1 MVAHTLNAHEGWGFD
16 DGDKNMVSMPLFH
29 VGGSSYVLFGIHDGV
44 PSVMTRDPDG
54 ASLAGA
60 IMQGANRTFLVPAV
74 LAQVLQSGDDAIK
87 LFGQLKTYCY
97 GAAPMPLPLLR
108 AAIKAWPDTDFIQ
121 VYGLTELCGVIT
133 HLLPE
138 AHRDDAHP
146 ERLVSAG
153 QVHPRAPRSRWST
166 PSRSRRCATGE
177 NGELWFRTPQL
188 MQGYLN
194 KPEATA
200 EVITEDG
207 WFRTGDMGKVD
218 AEGFV
223 YVEDRLKDMII
234 SGGENIY
241 SPEIERVLAE
251 HPSVME
257 VAIIGVPDDRWGET
271 VKAVVSL
278 KPDTE
283 ATEEELI
290 AYCREHLAHYKC
302 PKSRGHHRG
311 AAAQPDRQDPQA
323 RPAQALLGGA
333 RPQHG
338 VGRPA
343 TAFPGG
349 DHLPT
354 RYRAATYEIR
364 SGEGSMSA
372 LARVSRA
379 LRWRVEAVRARVSGG
394 RNTQGEPGGDAPGG
408 DRRVQLLDGSVL
420 FDDAWYSFC
429 AGRSMSRREA
439 VEHYL
444 GTGRAE
450 GLTPHPLFLPE
461 WCAAKLAIGQARDP
475 LVVYLRRRRF
485 EIQTHPLFDT
495 GGYLADHPDA
505 LEHPAGPLG
514 HYLDS
519 GAAAGARVNDW
530 YRPDPV
536 AQPAGLVDWLWDDAR
551 RWRDR
556 QAPALP
562 SWSETPPSPAAGQG
576 VPPTEDTSDGPT
588 SIVLVAERSEELLR
602 SSADSVLAQTSGD
615 WELLVVT
622 PGSRPGRAPGRP
634 APRSAD
640 PSPRGDAQQ
649 PVGCDGPGA
658 GGGHRSVRR
667 LDGGGRHLGARP
679 AEQRPPGADRLGPVV
694 AARLCDGPPPGP

>member
-1 MVAHTLNAHEGWGFD
+1 MYSSGTTGRPKGVTLSQANMVAHTLNAHEGWGFD

-97 GAAPMPLPLLR
+97 GAAPMPMPLLR
-108 AAIKAWPDTDFIQ
+108 AAIKAWPDTDFLQ

-133 HLLPE
+133 HLLPD

-153 QVHPRAPRSRWST
+153 RLIPQAELKVVDPESLEEVP
-166 PSRSRRCATGE
+166 TGE

-218 AEGFV
+218 ADGFV

-251 HPSVME
+251 HPAVAE

-290 AYCREHLAHYKC
+290 AFCREHLAHYKC
-302 PKSRGHHRG
+302 PKSV
-311 AAAQPDRQDPQA
+311 DIIE
-323 RPAQALLGGA
+323 ALP
-333 RPQHG
+333 RN
-338 VGRPA
+338 
-343 TAFPGG
+343 
-349 DHLPT
+349 PT
-354 RYRAATYEIR
+354 GKILKRDLRKPYW
-364 SGEGSMSA
+364 EG
-372 LARVSRA
+372 
-379 LRWRVEAVRARVSGG
+379 
-394 RNTQGEPGGDAPGG
+394 
-408 DRRVQLLDGSVL
+408 
-420 FDDAWYSFC
+420 
-429 AGRSMSRREA
+429 
-439 VEHYL
+439 
-444 GTGRAE
+444 
-450 GLTPHPLFLPE
+450 
-461 WCAAKLAIGQARDP
+461 
-475 LVVYLRRRRF
+475 
-485 EIQTHPLFDT
+485 
-495 GGYLADHPDA
+495 
-505 LEHPAGPLG
+505 
-514 HYLDS
+514 
-519 GAAAGARVNDW
+519 
-530 YRPDPV
+530 
-536 AQPAGLVDWLWDDAR
+536 
-551 RWRDR
+551 RDR
-556 QAPALP
+556 
-562 SWSETPPSPAAGQG
+562 ST
-576 VPPTEDTSDGPT
+576 V
-588 SIVLVAERSEELLR
+588 
-602 SSADSVLAQTSGD
+602 
-615 WELLVVT
+615 
-622 PGSRPGRAPGRP
+622 
-634 APRSAD
+634 
-640 PSPRGDAQQ
+640 
-649 PVGCDGPGA
+649 
-658 GGGHRSVRR
+658 
-667 LDGGGRHLGARP
+667 
-679 AEQRPPGADRLGPVV
+679 
-694 AARLCDGPPPGP
+694 